1 MATKKRTLRSVAAV
15 QTASKIDLDEADLGE
30 LAVIANKFHSDV
42 ENAGQSMLL
51 AAWNAGQAL
60 LTARTL
66 CEPHGWEKWLVDNFD
81 GSRATANR
89 YVRLAT
95 HVSCVSDLDATASIS
110 AALQAIGAQVTDE
123 DEPDAPRNQRKGS
136 TAKKPPNVETSPC
149 IRFTKRY
156 NTFSDDLNVM
166 LDNAQKDQE
175 FAAAAFNALD
185 HLIQQRNELTAF
197 IKRLRTMFKDQPPE
211 LLSGS

>member
-30 LAVIANKFHSDV
+30 LAVIANKFHADV

-60 LTARTL
+60 LTAKSL
-66 CEPHGWEKWLVDNFD
+66 CEHGDWLAWLDANFD
-81 GSRATANR
+81 GSERTAQDYMAIASNTQRAA
-89 YVRLAT
+89 
-95 HVSCVSDLDATASIS
+95 DLDPECSIR
-110 AALQAIGAQVTDE
+110 AALQAMRAQVTDE